1 MTPSIQRRLPV
12 TVVTGFLGAGK
23 TTLLR
28 HLLTT
33 SGLRLAVLVN
43 EFGEVGIDG
52 DLLRSC
58 GFCPEEELDGR
69 LVELA
74 NGCLCCTVQDDFLP
88 TMQKL
93 LASADRLDGIVVETS
108 GLALPE
114 PLVQAFQW
122 PDIRTRTRVNGVV
135 TVVDGEALAGG
146 SVVADPAALERQ
158 RAADP
163 SLDHLSDLEEL
174 FDDQLRAADL
184 VLVSRADRLTP
195 AELDRVRGRLQAA
208 CRPGAQVLPM
218 QRGQVPPEL
227 LLGLDRPAGSPTPA
241 PHGAASH
248 DDHHDHDHDHDH
260 HDHAHHIHIHNHHDH
275 HDHTHVPMQSVAIQ
289 LVGAFDREALE
300 ATLLE
305 QIQHQA
311 LLRLKG
317 WLIQPGKRRP
327 QQIQAVGPRLECWYE
342 DHHVQMAA
350 PAGPA
355 DPAGLAGSAGSTAP
369 AALAG
374 LAASAARNTG
384 SPVSPGEGRLELVA
398 LGLRVDRS
406 LLLQA
411 IDGTRLREAS
421 TGRV

>member
-1 MTPSIQRRLPV
+1 MQRRLPV

-58 GFCPEEELDGR
+58 GFCPEEELEGR

-146 SVVADPAALERQ
+146 SVVADPKALERQ

-184 VLVSRADRLTP
+184 VLVSRADRLSP
-195 AELDRVRGRLQAA
+195 ADLARVRERLQAV

-218 QRGQVPPEL
+218 QRGKVPPEL
-227 LLGLDRPAGSPTPA
+227 LLGLDRPAG
-241 PHGAASH
+241 AASH
-248 DDHHDHDHDHDH
+248 RPHGETSHDHQDDHDHDHDPHDH
-260 HDHAHHIHIHNHHDH
+260 HDHGH

-289 LVGAFDREALE
+289 LDGSFDREALE

-305 QIQHQA
+305 QIQLQA

-317 WLIQPGKRRP
+317 WLLQPGKRRP
-327 QQIQAVGPRLECWYE
+327 LQIQAVGPRLDCWYE
-342 DHHVQMAA
+342 DHSDRLAA
-350 PAGPA
+350 P
-355 DPAGLAGSAGSTAP
+355 TAID
-369 AALAG
+369 
-374 LAASAARNTG
+374 RG
-384 SPVSPGEGRLELVA
+384 SPFSPSVGRLELVA
-398 LGLRVDRS
+398 LGLRIDRS

-411 IDGTRLREAS
+411 LESTRLREAS
-421 TGRV
+421 ASRI

>member
-1 MTPSIQRRLPV
+1 MQRRLPV

-174 FDDQLRAADL
+174 FEDQLRAADL
-184 VLVSRADRLTP
+184 VLVSRGDRLMP
-195 AELDRVRGRLQAA
+195 AELDRVRGRLQAS

-227 LLGLDRPAGSPTPA
+227 LLGLDRPAVAPA
-241 PHGAASH
+241 PGPHGEASH
-248 DDHHDHDHDHDH
+248 DHHHDHDH
-260 HDHAHHIHIHNHHDH
+260 AHHNHEH

-289 LVGAFDREALE
+289 LAGSFDREALE

-327 QQIQAVGPRLECWYE
+327 LQIQAVGPRLDCWYE
-342 DHHVQMAA
+342 DHDAQRAA
-350 PAGPA
+350 PAGPI
-355 DPAGLAGSAGSTAP
+355 AP
-369 AALAG
+369 AP
-374 LAASAARNTG
+374 REIG
-384 SPVSPGEGRLELVA
+384 SPGSPHEGRLELVA
-398 LGLRVDRS
+398 LGLRVERS

-411 IDGTRLREAS
+411 IEGTRRRQVSAS
-421 TGRV
+421 RV